1 MEFADPSGLISV
13 FGRTD
18 PLFLRSL
25 IGFDDFERDTT
36 AVAELV
42 AVVLAHSRI
51 FAVSR
56 LGPDE
61 PLRRPRP
68 PVLATRRA
76 LAMYGAKVSRS
87 FSAFSAESSSS

>member
-13 FGRTD
+13 FGRTG

-42 AVVLAHSRI
+42 AVVLGP
-51 FAVSR
+51 FADLRGVP
-56 LGPDE
+56 LG
-61 PLRRPRP
+61 
-68 PVLATRRA
+68 T
-76 LAMYGAKVSRS
+76 
-87 FSAFSAESSSS
+87 